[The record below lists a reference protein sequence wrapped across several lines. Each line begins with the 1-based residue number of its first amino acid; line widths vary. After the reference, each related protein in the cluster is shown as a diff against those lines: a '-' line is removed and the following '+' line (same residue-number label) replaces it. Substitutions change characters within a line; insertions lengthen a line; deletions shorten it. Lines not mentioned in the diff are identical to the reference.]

1 MTIKTAKQLAQ
12 HLAGV
17 QTRTRQSSFSDSQLR
32 AIATPAV
39 IGAAKRAGY
48 LLPSGD
54 GWTPNGYT
62 IG

>member
-12 HLAGV
+12 HLARV
-17 QTRTRQSSFSDSQLR
+17 QVRTRQSSFSDSQLR

-48 LLPSGD
+48 LIPHSD